1 MRDWLR
7 PELCTEALR
16 LGRILAGLMPQE
28 AEVHGLGR
36 REHLDNGP
44 GSVRRRKGRAQS
56 VGFALVRGR
65 TDYQA
70 RVLSRTRRDAIRR
83 ADVAR
88 YYSPKYAPE
97 KAHAASKPVMTPR
110 SSGGR

>member
-1 MRDWLR
+1 MDPARCDDAR
-7 PELCTEALR
+7 AAHRASALR
-16 LGRILAGLMPQE
+16 SSEGAPII
-28 AEVHGLGR
+28 R
-36 REHLDNGP
+36 RACCPE
-44 GSVRRRKGRAQS
+44 
-56 VGFALVRGR
+56 
-65 TDYQA
+65 
-70 RVLSRTRRDAIRR
+70 RVENAIRR